1 MPADEMLKEKK
12 LPKAKPTS
20 GMQMC
25 RVLCVGM
32 LNASLNLYGYHLW
45 VYKINDNSVIP
56 EMLCTTSVRLW
67 SSALTITSR

>member
-1 MPADEMLKEKK
+1 MPADETLKEKK

-45 VYKINDNSVIP
+45 VYKINDSICV
-56 EMLCTTSVRLW
+56 VV
-67 SSALTITSR
+67 